1 MSLMTKEEYKIFKA
15 KGELM
20 GKLEQERRAQQV
32 SHPDY
37 PANFLPFL
45 DEMYSL
51 WLGDNEMPVL
61 SERKL
66 QGKILLRQLLNKLPK
81 GAFEKI

>member
-1 MSLMTKEEYKIFKA
+1 MTKEEYKIFKA

-32 SHPDY
+32 ADPDY
-37 PANFLPFL
+37 PANFLHFL

-51 WLGDNEMPVL
+51 WLGVTGGPKL
-61 SERKL
+61 SEHKL
-66 QGKILLRQLLNKLPK
+66 QGKVSMKRILNKLPK
-81 GAFEKI
+81 GVFEEI